1 MQVLMHK
8 PDDTDVNTAL
18 NTTNLC
24 LKSIVGHEKKGYNK
38 TLNEVNDISQRI
50 KNITAYNKRLNN
62 IIRNLTTAV
71 NMMIR
76 LEWQAC
82 GCKPY
87 YNDYVGAVNI
97 MNKFGVHISGI
108 N

>member
-1 MQVLMHK
+1 MHNVDSVDIDK
-8 PDDTDVNTAL
+8 AL
-18 NTTNLC
+18 KTTNLC

-38 TLNEVNDISQRI
+38 TLNEVNDISKRI
-50 KNITAYNKRLNN
+50 MNITAYNKRLNN

-97 MNKFGVHISGI
+97 MNKFGVHLSGI